1 MLEQHPKKN
10 AGLVLNILPD
20 SCLITSSDTG
30 MEKCIHIS
38 NENRVSSPLP
48 PEGEE
53 NQAGIN
59 EPRASVK

>member
-30 MEKCIHIS
+30 MGKCIHVS
-38 NENRVSSPLP
+38 NENSLISSAARRRKP
-48 PEGEE
+48 GW
-53 NQAGIN
+53 NQ
-59 EPRASVK
+59 